1 MVKDLK
7 KALAEQV
14 KLLDEIKAAKIEYGR
29 NADVLDFGRL
39 LIRSVHCPDPCDTN
53 FEYRSFVDAIA
64 KFGPGAIPDTDWEA
78 AVMISKAILAFEE
91 RSKARDANA
100 APKTALKGDLNET
113 ECKCE
118 GER

>member
-1 MVKDLK
+1 M
-7 KALAEQV
+7 
-14 KLLDEIKAAKIEYGR
+14 DEIKAAKIEYER
-29 NADVLDFGRL
+29 NEDVLDYGRL

-53 FEYRSFVDAIA
+53 FEYRAFVDAIA

-78 AVMISKAILAFEE
+78 AVMISKAILTFEE
-91 RSKARDANA
+91 KKKARDANA
-100 APKTALKGDLNET
+100 APETALKRDENEK